1 MIHELDRRFWIGG
14 SDIDRYVLGNHAT
27 ATWRKWWDMKRG
39 RGGGGFSGNSATM
52 TGNKLEHS
60 ILRAFCPTVGR
71 AFGKKIPLPT
81 VEWDGQ
87 IFYSPLRLRV
97 NYDGWCN
104 GYIYEVKC
112 HRANNTLDLDKYRG
126 QVTTQAWVYQK
137 RQEELEL
144 PEFKGISILEYP
156 FYPDEECARYD
167 FETIENGLVPI
178 DPKRIVEHKIKYKSK
193 HFKAIEKAL
202 KPLAA
207 ELEEVNGIAEY
218 ASTDETA
225 EQEIER

>member
-27 ATWRKWWDMKRG
+27 ATWRNWWDAKRG
-39 RGGGGFSGNSATM
+39 RGGGGFTGNSATQ

-60 ILRAFCPTVGR
+60 ILKAFCPD
-71 AFGKKIPLPT
+71 

-87 IFYSPLRLRV
+87 IFYAPLRLRI
-97 NYDGWCN
+97 NYDGWWD

-178 DPKRIVEHKIKYKSK
+178 DPKRIVEHKIKYKHK
-193 HFKAIEKAL
+193 HFKAIGKAL

-207 ELEEVNGIAEY
+207 ELEELNGIAQH
-218 ASTDETA
+218 ATADETA